1 MMLRCFFIRY
11 SFHRLLKS
19 ESTGKSFLHGDLNS
33 NLLLMFTKHE
43 VFFSINNQAMHFI
56 HNFIIKEL

>member
-43 VFFSINNQAMHFI
+43 VFF
-56 HNFIIKEL
+56 